1 MVESLRKKPSIKD
14 SLRYVRGVGPKIASI
29 FEKKGINTVED
40 ALYFIPYRYEDRRNI
55 KKISQLR
62 IGELETS
69 MGNIVLMDV
78 VNYRSRKV
86 FEMIIGDGTGFITAK
101 WFVFNEKLMK
111 SRFRKGQRVIFT
123 GDVKIFNFKKEII
136 HPDIEVI
143 EDEDF
148 SESIHYGRIVPVYS
162 EMEGIYQKRI
172 RRIMKEIV
180 DGYAH
185 LLIDPLPDQIKEKY
199 KLPYIHEALREVHF
213 PDDSISFASLMEKRS
228 PGYLRLIFDD
238 FFFLQLGFAI
248 RKRSFA
254 RESGFV
260 FNRDSELLKRFIESL
275 DFELTLAQR
284 RVIDEI
290 IADMRSGKPMNRL
303 LQGDVGSGKTVVA
316 FIASLFA
323 VDNGYQVA
331 MMAPTEILAE
341 QHYKNFKKYSEN
353 LGITVEL
360 LTGNVKRRERE
371 DILEGVSNGKIDIL
385 IGTHALIQEN
395 VRFHNLGFA
404 VIDEQ
409 HRFGVLQ
416 RAALRSKG
424 YNPHLLVMTATPIPR
439 TLAMTVYGDLD
450 ISIIDEMPPGRK
462 PVVTKIFSERERQ
475 KVYRIIDEE
484 INKGHQAF
492 IIYPIVQ
499 ESEKLDLRDATRMAK
514 KLASEVFPKYNV
526 GLIHGKMDRSVRE
539 KIMDDFRKGYIHI
552 LVSTTVVEVGIDVPN
567 ATVMIIEH
575 AERFG
580 LSQLHQLR
588 GRVGRSPYPSQCILI
603 AKDSSTDEA
612 KRRLS
617 TIVEKADG
625 FSIAEEDLKIRGP
638 GEFFGTKQSG
648 IPDFRVADPV
658 RDARILAVS
667 RKEAFDL
674 IEKDPTLSSQGVLK
688 EYLQRYW
695 KGKLDLLIS

>member
-1 MVESLRKKPSIKD
+1 MGASVKKPSLKD
-14 SLRYVRGVGPKIASI
+14 PLRYVRGIGPKIAGI
-29 FEKKGINTVED
+29 FEKRGMSTVED
-40 ALYFIPYRYEDRRNI
+40 ALYFIPYRYEDRRYI
-55 KKISQLR
+55 KKISELK
-62 IGELETS
+62 IGRVETS

-86 FEMIIGDGTGFITAK
+86 FEMIIDDGTGFITAK

-111 SRFRKGQRVIFT
+111 ARFKKGQRVIFT
-123 GDVKIFNFKKEII
+123 GEIKTFNFRKEVI

-148 SESIHYGRIVPVYS
+148 YESMHFGRIVPVYS
-162 EMEGIYQKRI
+162 EIEGINQKRI

-180 DGYAH
+180 DCYAH
-185 LLIDPLPDQIKEKY
+185 LVTDPLPDYIKERNG
-199 KLPYIHEALREVHF
+199 LIHLHDALREIHF
-213 PDDSISFASLMEKRS
+213 PDDNVSFSSLMERRS
-228 PGYLRLIFDD
+228 PGYIRLIFDD
-238 FFFLQLGFAI
+238 FFFLQLGLAMR
-248 RKRSFA
+248 RKRFSSENGFIL
-254 RESGFV
+254 SGDPVLVKKFT
-260 FNRDSELLKRFIESL
+260 DSL
-275 DFELTLAQR
+275 DFELTSAQK

-290 IADMRSGKPMNRL
+290 ISDMKSGKPMNRL

-323 VDNGYQVA
+323 VGSGYQVA
-331 MMAPTEILAE
+331 IMAPTEILAE
-341 QHYKNFKKYSEN
+341 QHFRNFKRYSEN
-353 LGITVEL
+353 LNISIEL
-360 LTGNVKRRERE
+360 LTGNLKRKER
-371 DILEGVSNGKIDIL
+371 DSILEAVSNGKIDIV
-385 IGTHALIQEN
+385 IGTHALIQED
-395 VRFHNLGFA
+395 VKFYKLGFV

-450 ISIIDEMPPGRK
+450 ISIIDEMPPGRR
-462 PVVTKIFSERERQ
+462 PVVTRIFSERERQ
-475 KVYRIIDEE
+475 KAYRIVDEE
-484 INKGHQAF
+484 IRKGHQAF
-492 IIYPIVQ
+492 IIYPLVE

-514 KLASEVFPKYNV
+514 KLAAEVFPNYNV
-526 GLIHGKMDRSVRE
+526 GLIHGKMPQSERE
-539 KIMDDFRKGYIHI
+539 EIMSAFRGGSINI

-567 ATVMIIEH
+567 ATVVIIEH

-612 KRRLS
+612 KRRLNA
-617 TIVEKADG
+617 IVEKTDG
-625 FSIAEEDLKIRGP
+625 FAIAEEDLKIRGP
-638 GEFFGTKQSG
+638 GEFFGTRQSG
-648 IPDFRVADPV
+648 IPDFRVADIL
-658 RDARILAVS
+658 RDVRILNIS

-674 IEKDPTLSSQGVLK
+674 IEKDPTLAYHRHLR
-688 EYLQRYW
+688 EYLHRFW